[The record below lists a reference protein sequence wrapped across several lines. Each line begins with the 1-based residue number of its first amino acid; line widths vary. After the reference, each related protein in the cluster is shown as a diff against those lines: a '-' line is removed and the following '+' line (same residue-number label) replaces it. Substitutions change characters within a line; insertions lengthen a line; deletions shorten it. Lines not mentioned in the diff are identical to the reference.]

1 MVVLTDDNRFIL
13 VNIFSRVP
21 LQFPRVPSSHI
32 SPIPPSSGDTISDS
46 LDRAG
51 CAQN

>member
-1 MVVLTDDNRFIL
+1 MVLTDDNRFIL

-21 LQFPRVPSSHI
+21 LQFPRVPSSHV
-32 SPIPPSSGDTISDS
+32 SLVPPSSGNTISDT
-46 LDRAG
+46 LDRVG